1 MGVENIKRLKLLRK
15 SELEKSINFKF
26 NKKNLIV
33 TFHPVTL
40 ETKTAKEQF
49 KNLLEVIDDLKE
61 THIIFTKA
69 NSDTDGKIINKM
81 IDEYVAKNSHKS
93 VAFTSLGQLR
103 YLSALQYVDAVIGN
117 SSSGLLEA
125 PSFKIATINIGNRQK
140 GRIKAKSV
148 IDCKPTKKDILK
160 AIDKIYKKKFDIK
173 LQNSK
178 NLYEQKKYPSKKI
191 VEILKEIDLDN
202 ILTKKFYDI
211 TTTKDNY
218 E

>member
-1 MGVENIKRLKLLRK
+1 
-15 SELEKSINFKF
+15 
-26 NKKNLIV
+26 
-33 TFHPVTL
+33 
-40 ETKTAKEQF
+40 
-49 KNLLEVIDDLKE
+49 
-61 THIIFTKA
+61 
-69 NSDTDGKIINKM
+69 M